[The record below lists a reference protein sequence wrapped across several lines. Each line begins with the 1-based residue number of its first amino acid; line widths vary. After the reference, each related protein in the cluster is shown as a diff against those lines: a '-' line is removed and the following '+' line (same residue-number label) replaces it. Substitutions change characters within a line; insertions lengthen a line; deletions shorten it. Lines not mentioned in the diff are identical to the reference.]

1 MLAGFKV
8 DVSHQEQERILSE
21 VEAWYSTAKEQV
33 GLEWLPI
40 AGIKN
45 FLFMDLGYEDEEE
58 FEDAIHGS
66 FEDFLAAFPHM
77 EVREM
82 EGKSMLR
89 ILEDS
94 EPSQPRKLVLRITSS
109 QQLLDTTLLKDGNA
123 DLELPHLEFEIRPI
137 AKRQI
142 DTLYNHIIKAVDE
155 IEMHAEGLV
164 EDPAT
169 KAEIMKTVVSLRE
182 LLDVPEPF
190 DLVIHDP
197 MGKSEFQPM
206 DGVEVEYV
214 KRS

>member
-21 VEAWYSTAKEQV
+21 VEAWYSTAKEQAGV
-33 GLEWLPI
+33 EWLPL

-66 FEDFLAAFPHM
+66 FEDFLAAFPHF
-77 EVREM
+77 EVKQI
-82 EGKSMLR
+82 EGKAMLR
-89 ILEDS
+89 IADAALA
-94 EPSQPRKLVLRITSS
+94 PSRPQKLTLRITSS

-142 DTLYNHIIKAVDE
+142 DTLYNHIIRAVDE

-164 EDPAT
+164 EDLAT
-169 KAEIMKTVVSLRE
+169 KAEIMKTVVNLRE
-182 LLDVPEPF
+182 LLDVPVPF

-197 MGKSEFQPM
+197 MGKSEFNCRQK
-206 DGVEVEYV
+206 VEI
-214 KRS
+214 

>member
-21 VEAWYSTAKEQV
+21 VEAWYSTAKEQAGV
-33 GLEWLPI
+33 EWLPL

-66 FEDFLAAFPHM
+66 FEDFLAAFPHF
-77 EVREM
+77 EVKQI
-82 EGKSMLR
+82 EGKAMLR
-89 ILEDS
+89 IADAALA
-94 EPSQPRKLVLRITSS
+94 PSRPQKLTLRITSS

-142 DTLYNHIIKAVDE
+142 DTLYNH
-155 IEMHAEGLV
+155 
-164 EDPAT
+164 
-169 KAEIMKTVVSLRE
+169 SSE
-182 LLDVPEPF
+182 L
-190 DLVIHDP
+190 
-197 MGKSEFQPM
+197 
-206 DGVEVEYV
+206 
-214 KRS
+214 